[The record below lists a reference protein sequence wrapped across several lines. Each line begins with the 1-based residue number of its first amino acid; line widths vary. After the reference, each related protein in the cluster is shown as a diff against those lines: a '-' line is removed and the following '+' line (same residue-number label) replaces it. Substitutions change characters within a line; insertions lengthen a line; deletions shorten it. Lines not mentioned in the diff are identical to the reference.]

1 MNKEQQR
8 QRIGTDLADL
18 RKQRGM
24 TQQQVADIAQMQRNH
39 ISRIEAGR
47 YSVGFDTL
55 QTIAEALGA
64 DIRIV
69 PRQ

>member
-1 MNKEQQR
+1 MNKEEQR

-39 ISRIEAGR
+39 ISRIEQGR

-55 QTIAEALGA
+55 QTIAEALDA

-69 PRQ
+69 PRK

>member
-1 MNKEQQR
+1 MNRDDER
-8 QRIGTDLADL
+8 LRIGTELAERRKQMGKTQADL
-18 RKQRGM
+18 TDATG
-24 TQQQVADIAQMQRNH
+24 VQRNH
-39 ISRIEAGR
+39 ISRIEQGR

-55 QTIAEALGA
+55 QSIADALDA

>member
-1 MNKEQQR
+1 MNRDDER
-8 QRIGTDLADL
+8 LRIGTELAERRKQMGKTQADL
-18 RKQRGM
+18 TDATG
-24 TQQQVADIAQMQRNH
+24 VQRNH
-39 ISRIEAGR
+39 ISRIEQGR

-55 QTIAEALGA
+55 QAIAEALDA